1 MEHILD
7 IDDQEE
13 LLFPIFKNIKE
24 SNAILLLGAGA
35 SVGEKTYLSKDL
47 IRYYEEKIDTKLNES
62 NITRWID
69 ILSANNNFNRSN
81 FDNFVNDLLKKLPV
95 TESHKILASIPWR
108 EIITTN
114 YDLLVERAFDEI
126 ENTSS
131 KMHEIKIIRSR
142 QEYNYRESNSEI
154 KYIKLNGCIQDK
166 SKYPLAFS
174 TDDFSKLSSFYKV
187 VLNDLRNLS
196 PNISFI
202 SIGYSYS
209 DDFGKDLLQKFDSY
223 NYRDKKWLINVD
235 PYPNEAALSYYS
247 QQKIQIIKCSFEKFF
262 IKYKKWEEENLDL
275 LAKKKYLSVRNN
287 KDSVIT
293 LPSKLLINLDGK
305 VKQLNSFTKD
315 LYIKEKEFYE
325 GEEPN
330 YNIITRDVDVIKS
343 SNLEDFQRTI
353 LKHLQSENEIL
364 PIFFV
369 LGDFGIGKST
379 FCFRLIHEMS
389 RREDIE
395 MLAFEILDI
404 NNLRK
409 EDLLE
414 LINKTPCKN
423 VLLYCDQVEIS
434 SHYQSLL
441 DIRLNLSIAQIQD
454 KNIFFIVSI
463 RENILEK
470 YKLQK
475 NSLTNVVELKLNGHF
490 NIEETKDLLEKLK
503 KVNLVEYRD
512 TYEQNRIIQK
522 IEKEYN
528 SDSFVSLMGII
539 SSGKHIKDLIDS
551 YHQLSKNAQSAF
563 IYTALLHRYKILL
576 PANWLK
582 QIISMDWGEFTEN
595 IVKAEGKGILI
606 QETKISYGTQPDL
619 FFRTKHSLIAEKL
632 INHFLS
638 NKDKQYGLYERI
650 LGSVDPSTTTS
661 YIVNDLLKTFKRF
674 NVFSEVQIN
683 KLYDVTN
690 NKMSDDPYFLLN
702 YSINL
707 QHRGGERF
715 LKKALSILIYAES
728 LLDRRNDKFIHR
740 RAVLNYELAD
750 YYCHKKDYSRAEYY
764 IQESLELFNTK
775 QHLDP
780 CSSFSYVSYIK
791 AIIWKIKNLEMDE
804 EERIQLQ
811 IKIEDLLKYANTTVT
826 SGFEKINA
834 VYSEYIEFL
843 SASIEFS
850 DYLIHIEELYLN
862 LKLRPYASILLYNY
876 YAKTNDQDKMYR
888 YLEELELYTDNFEV
902 VKFLFNI
909 YGESLYNEENRTK
922 LIQLSRSFETIEN
935 DMPFRY
941 NYFCFIAESYNNNFH
956 KGNKYIHQLRRSYN
970 LNPSFHHLWKD
981 EDGNVKKFEAK
992 IILQKGVFK
1001 DVRVSSLQTNIRL
1014 IKGEY
1019 TKYEVGQIVN
1029 VSLHFY
1035 LYGLFAEI
1043 IEDHIE

>member
-7 IDDQEE
+7 IDNQEE

-24 SNAILLLGAGA
+24 SNTILLLGAGA

-47 IRYYEEKIDTKLNES
+47 IRYYEEKIKIRLDES
-62 NITRWID
+62 NITHWID
-69 ILSANNNFNRSN
+69 ILSANSNFSRSD
-81 FDNFVNDLLKKLPV
+81 FDNFVNDLLKKLKV
-95 TESHKILASIPWR
+95 TDAHRILASIPWR

-114 YDLLVERAFDEI
+114 YDLLIERAFDEI
-126 ENTSS
+126 EGTSS
-131 KMHEIKIIRSR
+131 KLHDLKIIRNR

-174 TDDFSKLSSFYKV
+174 TDDFNKLNSFYKV

-196 PNISFI
+196 PNISFV

-235 PYPNEAALSYYS
+235 PFPNEAALSYYS
-247 QQKIQIIKCSFEKFF
+247 QQKIQIVKSSFDEFF
-262 IKYKKWEEENLDL
+262 VKYKKWEDNNLDI
-275 LAKKKYLSVRNN
+275 LAKKKYLSIRNN
-287 KDSVIT
+287 KDSIIT

-305 VKQLNSFTKD
+305 IKQLNNFTKD
-315 LYIKEKEFYE
+315 LYIKDKEFYE

-330 YNIITRDVDVIKS
+330 YNIITRDVDVVKS
-343 SNLEDFQRTI
+343 SDLEEFQRTI
-353 LKHLQSENEIL
+353 LKHLKLDNAIL

-389 RREDIE
+389 KREDME

-404 NNLRK
+404 NNLRR

-414 LINKTPCKN
+414 LINKAPCKN
-423 VLLYCDQVEIS
+423 ILLYCDQVEIS
-434 SHYQSLL
+434 SHYQSLI
-441 DIRLNLSIAQIQD
+441 DIRLNLSIEQLQD

-475 NSLTNVVELKLNGHF
+475 NSLANVVELKLNGKF
-490 NIEETKDLLEKLK
+490 NIEEIKDLLEKLK
-503 KVNLVEYRD
+503 KANLIEYRD
-512 TYEQNRIIQK
+512 TYEQNKIIQK
-522 IEKEYN
+522 IEKDYR

-551 YHQLSKNAQSAF
+551 YHQLSKNAQDAF
-563 IYTALLHRYKILL
+563 IYTALLHRYKILI

-582 QIISMDWGEFTEN
+582 QIISMDWGEFTDN
-595 IVKAEGKGILI
+595 IVRAEGKGILI
-606 QETKISYGTQPDL
+606 QETKTSYGTQPDL
-619 FFRTKHSLIAEKL
+619 FFRTKHPLIAEKL
-632 INHFLS
+632 ISHFLS
-638 NKDKQYGLYERI
+638 NKDKQYKLYEKI
-650 LGSVDPSTTTS
+650 LSSVDPSTTTS
-661 YIVNDLLKTFKRF
+661 YMVNDLLKTFNRLSVF
-674 NVFSEVQIN
+674 NETQIN
-683 KLYDVTN
+683 RLYDVAN

-707 QHRGGERF
+707 QHRGDERS
-715 LKKALSILIYAES
+715 LKKALSILVYAES

-740 RAVLNYELAD
+740 RAVINYELAN
-750 YYCHKKDYSRAEYY
+750 YYCNRNDYSRAEYY
-764 IQESLELFNTK
+764 IQEALELFNAK

-791 AIIWKIKNLEMDE
+791 AIIWKIKKLNLDE
-804 EERIQLQ
+804 EEKIQLQ
-811 IKIEDLLKYANTTVT
+811 IKIEDLFKYANTTVT
-826 SGFEKINA
+826 SGFEKIN
-834 VYSEYIEFL
+834 VIYSEYTEFL
-843 SASIEFS
+843 NVSLELS
-850 DYLIHIEELYLN
+850 DYLLHIEELYQD
-862 LKLRPYASILLYNY
+862 LKLRPYACILLYNY
-876 YAKTNDQDKMYR
+876 YAKIDDIDKMYR

-902 VKFLFNI
+902 IKFLFNI
-909 YGESLYNEENRTK
+909 YGESLYNEDSRNK
-922 LIQLSRSFETIEN
+922 LLQLSKNYETIE
-935 DMPFRY
+935 DEMPFRY
-941 NYFCFIAESYNNNFH
+941 NYYCFMAESYNNNFH
-956 KGNKYIHQLRRSYN
+956 KGNKYINQLRRSYS
-970 LNPSFHHLWKD
+970 LNPSFHHIWKD
-981 EDGNVKKFEAK
+981 CNGVIKNFEAK

-1001 DVRVSSLQTNIRL
+1001 DVRISSMQINVRL
-1014 IKGEY
+1014 IKGNY
-1019 TKYEVGQIVN
+1019 DKYEIGQTVN
-1029 VSLHFY
+1029 VTLHFY

-1043 IEDHIE
+1043 IEDNAQ